1 MTISSVVQNG
11 FFHDGNQ
18 LIRIPPRSAEKVT
31 ASRRRARLT
40 REKSK
45 KRMSDRNRL
54 LWTSEEHE
62 RFLEAL
68 EMYPSGPWKLIAN
81 HVGTRS
87 TRQAMTHAQKYRQK
101 IERRK
106 QKQLKLSADATSSM
120 PDLDAVFPCSP
131 TTVDS
136 LNFSLQSEMLML
148 PTSEEQPAASTPDID
163 DDVERAVTMEFLDE
177 FQPLTMDCEEPLTG
191 LSGFSNDDL
200 FWLDIGAISA
210 SIATSTAPEPATWE
224 ASEVLSL

>member
-11 FFHDGNQ
+11 FFQDGNQ

-31 ASRRRARLT
+31 AARRRARLA

-45 KRMSDRNRL
+45 KRMNDRSRL

-68 EMYPSGPWKLIAN
+68 EMYPSGPWKIIAN

-106 QKQLKLSADATSSM
+106 QKQLKLSTNATACM
-120 PDLDAVFPCSP
+120 AQLDALFPCSP

-136 LNFSLQSEMLML
+136 NFAI
-148 PTSEEQPAASTPDID
+148 PVEQPVVNESTDI
-163 DDVERAVTMEFLDE
+163 DDVERALTMEFLDE
-177 FQPLTMDCEEPLTG
+177 FQPLTMDSEEPLSG
-191 LSGFSNDDL
+191 LEGFSSDDP

-210 SIATSTAPEPATWE
+210 SIATSTTASEPAVWDC
-224 ASEVLSL
+224 EVLSL

>member
-11 FFHDGNQ
+11 FFQDGNQ

-31 ASRRRARLT
+31 AARRRARLA

-45 KRMSDRNRL
+45 KRMNERSRL
-54 LWTSEEHE
+54 LWTTEEHE

-68 EMYPSGPWKLIAN
+68 EMYPSGPWKIIAN

-106 QKQLKLSADATSSM
+106 QKQIKLSADASM
-120 PDLDAVFPCSP
+120 SIAQLDALFPCSP
-131 TTVDS
+131 TTVDNI
-136 LNFSLQSEMLML
+136 NFTIPTETPKTVEQSD
-148 PTSEEQPAASTPDID
+148 AAAEI
-163 DDVERAVTMEFLDE
+163 DDVEHALTMEFLDE
-177 FQPLTMDCEEPLTG
+177 FQPLTIDCEEPLTS
-191 LSGFSNDDL
+191 LEGFSNDDP

-210 SIATSTAPEPATWE
+210 SIASSTASQPAVWD
-224 ASEVLSL
+224 SETFSL

>member
-11 FFHDGNQ
+11 FFQDGNQ
-18 LIRIPPRSAEKVT
+18 LIRIPPRSAEKVSST
-31 ASRRRARLT
+31 RKRARQV

-45 KRMSDRNRL
+45 KQPSERSRL

-68 EMYPSGPWKLIAN
+68 ELYPSGPWKVIAR

-106 QKQLKLSADATSSM
+106 QKQLKLGKSVDTTTLQ
-120 PDLDAVFPCSP
+120 LDSLFPCSP
-131 TTVDS
+131 TTVDNVS
-136 LNFSLQSEMLML
+136 YEIHSQVVTMPVAVDAAAENNTL
-148 PTSEEQPAASTPDID
+148 EE
-163 DDVERAVTMEFLDE
+163 DVERALTMEFLDE
-177 FQPLTMDCEEPLTG
+177 FQPLAMDCEEPLTAFK
-191 LSGFSNDDL
+191 GFSDDDP
-200 FWLDIGAISA
+200 FWLDVGAISA
-210 SIATSTAPEPATWE
+210 SITASNTTQPN
-224 ASEVLSL
+224 SDEVLL

>member
-11 FFHDGNQ
+11 FFQDGNQ

-31 ASRRRARLT
+31 AARRRARLA

-45 KRMSDRNRL
+45 KRMNERSRL
-54 LWTSEEHE
+54 LWTMEEHE

-68 EMYPSGPWKLIAN
+68 EMYPSGPWKVIAN

-106 QKQLKLSADATSSM
+106 QKQLKLSTDASM
-120 PDLDAVFPCSP
+120 SIAQLDALYPCSP
-131 TTVDS
+131 TTVDDI
-136 LNFSLQSEMLML
+136 NFTI
-148 PTSEEQPAASTPDID
+148 PTETPKTVEQPIVSDAASDI
-163 DDVERAVTMEFLDE
+163 DDVERALTMEFLDE
-177 FQPLTMDCEEPLTG
+177 FQPLTIDCEEPLSG
-191 LSGFSNDDL
+191 LEGFSSDDP

-210 SIATSTAPEPATWE
+210 SIATSTAPEPAVWD
-224 ASEVLSL
+224 SEILSL

>member
-11 FFHDGNQ
+11 FFEDGNQ

-31 ASRRRARLT
+31 AARRRARLA
-40 REKSK
+40 RENSK
-45 KRMSDRNRL
+45 KRMSERNRL

-68 EMYPSGPWKLIAN
+68 EMYPSGPWKVIAN

-106 QKQLKLSADATSSM
+106 QKQLKLSTDASTSIAQ
-120 PDLDAVFPCSP
+120 LDAFFPCSP
-131 TTVDS
+131 TTVDA
-136 LNFSLQSEMLML
+136 LHFDVPIEVDNE
-148 PTSEEQPAASTPDID
+148 PITAEQPVTSDTTAI

-177 FQPLTMDCEEPLTG
+177 FQPLTMDCEEPLVGMAG
-191 LSGFSNDDL
+191 LSSDDP

-210 SIATSTAPEPATWE
+210 SIATSTAPEHAVWD
-224 ASEVLSL
+224 SEILSL

>member
-1 MTISSVVQNG
+1 MTISSIVQSG
-11 FFHDGNQ
+11 FFQDGNQ

-31 ASRRRARLT
+31 TARRRARLA

-45 KRMSDRNRL
+45 KRLNDRSRL

-62 RFLEAL
+62 RFLAAL
-68 EMYPSGPWKLIAN
+68 EMYPSGPWKVIASY
-81 HVGTRS
+81 VGTRS

-106 QKQLKLSADATSSM
+106 QKQLKLSTDTNVNIAQ
-120 PDLDAVFPCSP
+120 LDALFPCTSP

-136 LNFSLQSEMLML
+136 ISFAIQTEVQTTEDEPVVSGSDTE
-148 PTSEEQPAASTPDID
+148 I
-163 DDVERAVTMEFLDE
+163 DDVERALTMEFLDE
-177 FQPLTMDCEEPLTG
+177 FQPLAMDCEEPLSE
-191 LSGFSNDDL
+191 LEGFSTDDP

-210 SIATSTAPEPATWE
+210 SIATSSTAAEPVAWD
-224 ASEVLSL
+224 SESLSL

>member
-11 FFHDGNQ
+11 FFQDGNQ

-31 ASRRRARLT
+31 AARRRARLA

-45 KRMSDRNRL
+45 KRMNERSRL
-54 LWTSEEHE
+54 LWTTEEHE

-68 EMYPSGPWKLIAN
+68 EMYPSGPWKIIAN

-106 QKQLKLSADATSSM
+106 QKQIKLSADASM
-120 PDLDAVFPCSP
+120 SIAQLDALFPCSP
-131 TTVDS
+131 TTVDNI
-136 LNFSLQSEMLML
+136 NFTIPTETPKTVEQSD
-148 PTSEEQPAASTPDID
+148 AAAEI
-163 DDVERAVTMEFLDE
+163 DDVEHALTMEFLDE
-177 FQPLTMDCEEPLTG
+177 FQPLTIDCEEPLTT
-191 LSGFSNDDL
+191 LEGFSNDDP

-210 SIATSTAPEPATWE
+210 SIASSTASQPAVWD
-224 ASEVLSL
+224 SETFSL

>member
-11 FFHDGNQ
+11 FFQDGNQ

-31 ASRRRARLT
+31 AARRRARLT

-45 KRMSDRNRL
+45 KRMNERSRL
-54 LWTSEEHE
+54 LWTTEEHE

-68 EMYPSGPWKLIAN
+68 EMYPSGPWKIIAN
-81 HVGTRS
+81 YVGTRS

-106 QKQLKLSADATSSM
+106 QKQLKLSSDASM
-120 PDLDAVFPCSP
+120 TIDQLDALFPCSP
-131 TTVDS
+131 TTVDNI
-136 LNFSLQSEMLML
+136 NFTI
-148 PTSEEQPAASTPDID
+148 PTETPKP
-163 DDVERAVTMEFLDE
+163 VERAVGSDATAEIDDVEHALTMEFLDE
-177 FQPLTMDCEEPLTG
+177 FQPLTIDCEEPLTG
-191 LSGFSNDDL
+191 LEGFSNDDP

-210 SIATSTAPEPATWE
+210 SIATSAAPVCTR
-224 ASEVLSL
+224 SN

>member
-11 FFHDGNQ
+11 FFQDGNQ

-31 ASRRRARLT
+31 AARRRARLA

-45 KRMSDRNRL
+45 KRMNERSRL
-54 LWTSEEHE
+54 LWTMEEHE

-68 EMYPSGPWKLIAN
+68 EMYPSGPWKVIAN

-106 QKQLKLSADATSSM
+106 QKQLKLSTDASM
-120 PDLDAVFPCSP
+120 SIAQLDALFPCSP
-131 TTVDS
+131 TTVDDI
-136 LNFSLQSEMLML
+136 NFTI
-148 PTSEEQPAASTPDID
+148 PTETPKTVEQPVVSDAASDI
-163 DDVERAVTMEFLDE
+163 DDVERALTMEFLDE
-177 FQPLTMDCEEPLTG
+177 FQPLTIDCEEPLSN
-191 LSGFSNDDL
+191 LEGFSSDDP

-210 SIATSTAPEPATWE
+210 SIATSTAPEPAEWD
-224 ASEVLSL
+224 SEILSL